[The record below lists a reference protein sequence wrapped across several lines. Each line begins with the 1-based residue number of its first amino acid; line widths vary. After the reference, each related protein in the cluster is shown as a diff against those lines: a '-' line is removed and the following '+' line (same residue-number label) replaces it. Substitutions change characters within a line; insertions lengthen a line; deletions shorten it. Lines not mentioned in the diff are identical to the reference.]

1 MAPGSGVVAA
11 PGAAISEAQRSK
23 AARSLPMTSLF
34 SFIASI
40 FHLNDNPLEPG
51 AILLL
56 EH

>member
-1 MAPGSGVVAA
+1 
-11 PGAAISEAQRSK
+11 
-23 AARSLPMTSLF
+23 MTSLF

-40 FHLNDNPLEPG
+40 FHLNDTPLDPR

>member
-1 MAPGSGVVAA
+1 
-11 PGAAISEAQRSK
+11 
-23 AARSLPMTSLF
+23 MTRIF

-40 FHLNDNPLEPG
+40 FHLDDDTFEPR

>member
-1 MAPGSGVVAA
+1 
-11 PGAAISEAQRSK
+11 
-23 AARSLPMTSLF
+23 MTRIL

-40 FHLNDNPLEPG
+40 FHLDDDNFDPR